1 MALAASARSVR
12 VKARHSRHPAS
23 AAIPVLFSDAAL
35 EPASFDD
42 LPGWKQDNVAAA
54 LSAFRRSCAMNAKKG
69 DIIKPARPLFVALK
83 PICARAAR
91 LPRHPGEHRARAFF
105 GHEFSPYVISS
116 IGQKA
121 GFLTGYYEPEVEG
134 SRTRTPEFTAPLY
147 RRPPDLII
155 QAPPSNGQ
163 PSNRGPAFRREGG
176 ALVPYYERGAIEDG
190 VLKDRG
196 LEVAWVRDPAD
207 AFFAQIQGSIRVRLP
222 DGGVVRLNYDG
233 HNGQPYTP
241 IGRLLVERGL
251 VPREKMSMD
260 AIRAYI
266 AAHPEEG
273 RELMRENRSFIFF
286 REATELK
293 ADDGAVGA
301 QGLPLV
307 AQRSIAVD
315 KRIHAYGT
323 PFYIAASLPTGQAG
337 ALEPFQHLM
346 IAQDTGSAI
355 VGPARADI
363 FFGAGAEAGSISGR
377 IQNPGRFIILL
388 PRSLDPARHSVPLPP
403 VRPARVDSDTVS
415 EVP

>member
-1 MALAASARSVR
+1 MASPGGG
-12 VKARHSRHPAS
+12 KANAGV
-23 AAIPVLFSDAAL
+23 VLFPDAAL

-42 LPGWKQDNVAAA
+42 LPGWAQDDLVTA
-54 LSAFRRSCAMNAKKG
+54 LSVFRRSCAMNVGKG
-69 DIIKPARPLFVALK
+69 DIVTPARPLSVALK

-91 LPRHPGEHRARAFF
+91 LPAHPGERKARAFLER
-105 GHEFSPYVISS
+105 EFVPYAIAS
-116 IGQKA
+116 IGQEE
-121 GFLTGYYEPEVEG
+121 GFLTGYYEPEVQG
-134 SRTRTPEFTAPLY
+134 SRTRTAEFTAPLY

-155 QAPPSNGQ
+155 QNPPSNGQ

-176 ALVPYYERGAIEDG
+176 ELVPYHDRGAIEDG
-190 VLKDRG
+190 ALKDRG
-196 LEVAWVRDPAD
+196 LEIAWVRDPTD

-241 IGRLLVERGL
+241 IGRLLVEQGL

-260 AIRAYI
+260 AIRDYI
-266 AAHPEEG
+266 AAHPVEG
-273 RELMRENRSFIFF
+273 RELMRQNRSFIFF

-293 ADDGAVGA
+293 AEDGAVGA

-307 AQRSIAVD
+307 AERSIAVD
-315 KRIHAYGT
+315 KAIHAYGT
-323 PFYIAASLPTGQAG
+323 PFYIAAALPTGEAG
-337 ALEPFQHLM
+337 AVEPFQRLM

-377 IQNPGRFIILL
+377 IQHPGRFFILL
-388 PRSLDPARHSVPLPP
+388 PRALDPARHRVPLPP
-403 VRPARVDSDTVS
+403 LRPAPPATEKTSDL
-415 EVP
+415 P